1 MVRLPS
7 SLFILSILSNGNALR
22 GQRYLQEAPTTSPTT
37 PSTSISGLEDDPGAL
52 DTLTASTAA
61 PEAPVSWLGEESTT
75 VATTTAGTDAPLD
88 AAVDKVPV
96 GESTAATATSV
107 TGAPDATIDEEGDKV
122 PADISS
128 GGNPALSP
136 TTVID
141 QDNATETVGSTKTT
155 IANNAP
161 ADDEGSTKGDLD
173 EAAIVPTE
181 STMSTESNIDATAKG
196 DSAFTGDA
204 GEGVDVDSGSKNATD
219 ASLDSE
225 STTSST
231 QNSETTSA
239 SETAGLAGDLIQST
253 DTTSATPGSTTPSD
267 DAWFAP
273 NDETDT
279 ADDTQE
285 GWYEGD
291 DSIGEEMYYE
301 GDDKKTTEYDD
312 DFEGEE
318 WSQEKNDDPTYQPTP
333 RPTHHAYESPS
344 DDLVE
349 ESYTTAAEFDDDLKN
364 AETKIEHAEEKVK
377 TYLGGVESPEEMEQD
392 KNVQFVAGVLTTLFI
407 VLWLITAHQTME
419 NPDGLCAR

>member
-37 PSTSISGLEDDPGAL
+37 PSTSISGLEDDPGVL

-107 TGAPDATIDEEGDKV
+107 TGAPDAAIDEEGDKV
-122 PADISS
+122 PAEISS
-128 GGNPALSP
+128 GGNPAPSP

-141 QDNATETVGSTKTT
+141 QDNATETVGSST
-155 IANNAP
+155 IANDAP
-161 ADDEGSTKGDLD
+161 VDDEGSTKDDLD

-196 DSAFTGDA
+196 DTAFTGDA
-204 GEGVDVDSGSKNATD
+204 EEGVDVDSGSNATD

-225 STTSST
+225 STASST

-253 DTTSATPGSTTPSD
+253 ETTSATPGSTTPID

-273 NDETDT
+273 NDETNT
-279 ADDTQE
+279 TDDTQE

-291 DSIGEEMYYE
+291 DSIGEKMYYE
-301 GDDKKTTEYDD
+301 GDDKTPTEYD

-333 RPTHHAYESPS
+333 RPTHQAYESPS

-349 ESYTTAAEFDDDLKN
+349 ESYTTAAEFNDDLKN
-364 AETKIEHAEEKVK
+364 AETKKEKVK
-377 TYLGGVESPEEMEQD
+377 TFLGGVESPEEMEQD
-392 KNVQFVAGVLTTLFI
+392 KNVQVVAGVLTTVFL